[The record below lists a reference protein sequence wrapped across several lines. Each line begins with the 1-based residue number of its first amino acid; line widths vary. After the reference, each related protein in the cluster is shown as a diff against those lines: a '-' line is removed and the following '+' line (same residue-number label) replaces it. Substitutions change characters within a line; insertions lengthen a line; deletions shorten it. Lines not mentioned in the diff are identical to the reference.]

1 MAYEDEKIIKAMN
14 AYKKGTYGSIQE
26 GFFIKE
32 ELVTFEKEW
41 LFDKKM
47 QIQRVLRLA
56 LTRRIKSSVK
66 LFASCRESVVIVI
79 AEFRSG
85 KRGLKFMLQKRGEV
99 CCGFGDY
106 GLFLEQFLHHGLNG
120 EDSFASCDPFGCHY
134 RAKCETVAA
143 FCAVGD

>member
-1 MAYEDEKIIKAMN
+1 MSNRRNQKISTHQLPSHATHRKNKSDTRAN
-14 AYKKGTYGSIQE
+14 R
-26 GFFIKE
+26 
-32 ELVTFEKEW
+32 
-41 LFDKKM
+41 
-47 QIQRVLRLA
+47 IQRVLRLA

-106 GLFLEQFLHHGLNG
+106 GLFLEQFLHHGLDG